1 MVLSYQLP
9 AAATSAPTAATGEPA
24 GEAAR
29 ARRARCGGD
38 VLRRLDQRGSPN
50 PTTVDPR
57 YLPFFPFFLD
67 AAAFLLAPFFA
78 ALFFAALFFGAA
90 FLGDAFLGAAFLG
103 AAFFAGRR
111 RRPTT
116 LMTPGAGM
124 TVVWPPVSHAT
135 VTSVPLTR
143 TTSPSRVPP
152 FESTSTLS
160 PTSAIAQEPPTE
172 DVETP
177 RPYALRRCED

>member
-1 MVLSYQLP
+1 MPLSC
-9 AAATSAPTAATGEPA
+9 
-24 GEAAR
+24 R
-29 ARRARCGGD
+29 
-38 VLRRLDQRGSPN
+38 
-50 PTTVDPR
+50 R
-57 YLPFFPFFLD
+57 YLRFFPFFLD

-78 ALFFAALFFGAA
+78 AR
-90 FLGDAFLGAAFLG
+90 FLGAAFLGAAFLG
-103 AAFFAGRR
+103 TAFFVALFLVAAFFAGRR

-160 PTSAIAQEPPTE
+160 PTSAIAQDSPTE
-172 DVETP
+172 AVETP
-177 RPYALRRCED
+177 